1 MKLKNL
7 VLTGLMVLMIFV
19 PTAVFADEI
28 ETEGDEWQEFRL
40 EQVSEYTVDQLSEWT
55 RLFDSKD
62 VLTAERTNL
71 KAELD
76 ELVENVW
83 KPMRETEKAEVKE
96 GIQEYIATTKLQVL
110 ADVITKIEAT
120 VLIEA
125 YRIDAKADFLLIK
138 EENEADK
145 IAREE
150 DKVYYDA
157 LREEKKSLN
166 EAIKLAIEEEN
177 LIEIPNCLNEVLI
190 INQALELKAI
200 DTNNEFLEQIET
212 LNSL

>member
-7 VLTGLMVLMIFV
+7 VLTGLMALMIFV

>member
-1 MKLKNL
+1 MKLRNL
-7 VLTGLMVLMIFV
+7 VLTGLMALMIFV

-28 ETEGDEWQEFRL
+28 ETEGDEWQEIRL
-40 EQVSEYTVDQLSEWT
+40 EQVSEYTPDQLSEWT

-62 VLTAERTNL
+62 VLKAERAIL

-96 GIQEYIATTKLQVL
+96 GIQEYITTIKLQVL
-110 ADVITKIEAT
+110 ADVITKREAV
-120 VLIEA
+120 VLIET

-145 IAREE
+145 IAREA
-150 DKVYYDA
+150 DKVYHDA

-166 EAIKLAIEEEN
+166 EAIKLAIDEDN
-177 LIEIPNCLNEVLI
+177 LTEIPDYLNAVLL
-190 INQALELKAI
+190 INQTLELQAI
-200 DTNNEFLEQIET
+200 DTNNEILEQIEI

>member
-62 VLTAERTNL
+62 VLKAERAIL

-96 GIQEYIATTKLQVL
+96 GIQEYITTTKLQVL

-145 IAREE
+145 IAREA
-150 DKVYYDA
+150 DKVYHDA

-166 EAIKLAIEEEN
+166 EAIKLAIDEDN
-177 LIEIPNCLNEVLI
+177 LTEIPDYLNAVLL
-190 INQALELKAI
+190 INQTLELQAI
-200 DTNNEFLEQIET
+200 DTNNEILEQIEI

>member
-1 MKLKNL
+1 MKLRNL
-7 VLTGLMVLMIFV
+7 VLTGLMALMIFV

-28 ETEGDEWQEFRL
+28 ETEGDEWQEIRL
-40 EQVSEYTVDQLSEWT
+40 EQVSEYTPDQLSEWT

-62 VLTAERTNL
+62 VLKAERAIL

-96 GIQEYIATTKLQVL
+96 GIQEYITTTKLQVL
-110 ADVITKIEAT
+110 ADVITKREAV
-120 VLIEA
+120 VLIET

-145 IAREE
+145 IAREA
-150 DKVYYDA
+150 DKVYHDA

-166 EAIKLAIEEEN
+166 EAIKLAIDEDN
-177 LIEIPNCLNEVLI
+177 LTEIPDYLNAVLL
-190 INQALELKAI
+190 INQTLELQAI
-200 DTNNEFLEQIET
+200 DTNNEILEQIEI

>member
-7 VLTGLMVLMIFV
+7 VLTGLMALMIFV
-19 PTAVFADEI
+19 PTAVFAEEI

-40 EQVSEYTVDQLSEWT
+40 EQVSEYTADQLSEWT

-62 VLTAERTNL
+62 TLIADRADL

-76 ELVENVW
+76 DLVENVW
-83 KPMRETEKAEVKE
+83 EPMRETEKAEVKE
-96 GIQEYIATTKLQVL
+96 GIIEYIATTKLQVL
-110 ADVITKIEAT
+110 ADIITKRDAT

-125 YRIDAKADFLLIK
+125 YRIEAKADFLFDR

-145 IAREE
+145 IAREA
-150 DKVYYDA
+150 DQVYYEG
-157 LREEKKSLN
+157 LREEKELLN
-166 EAIKLAIEEEN
+166 EAIKLAIDEDN
-177 LIEIPNCLNEVLI
+177 LTEIPNYLNAVLT
-190 INQALELKAI
+190 INQALELHAI
-200 DTNNEFLEQIET
+200 DTNNDILEKIET